1 MIPVELA
8 VNGTLMRGLE
18 LNRNMIDAGATFVRE
33 AATVPAY
40 RIWSINDRHPAMF
53 RVASGGVSVAVEVWA
68 VSPEGLAQILIQ
80 EPSGLC
86 IGKVRL
92 TDGEEL
98 LGVLGEP
105 LLCEGQRE
113 ITQHGGWRA
122 YIASKNSGWQPV
134 PVPRPADTHPARGS
148 AHHAATGF
156 VVMNTG
162 RVLSAPCPSSNH
174 LGAKSRTPV
183 CFALF
188 APTSAGGFRP
198 GGRASR

>member
-1 MIPVELA
+1 MMAVKLA

-40 RIWSINDRHPAMF
+40 RLWSINDRHPAMI
-53 RVASGGVSVAVEVWA
+53 RVASGGASVAVEVWA
-68 VSPEGLAQILIQ
+68 VSPEGLAQILLQ

-86 IGKVRL
+86 IGKIRL
-92 TDGEEL
+92 SDGEDV

-122 YIASKNSGWQPV
+122 YIASKNG
-134 PVPRPADTHPARGS
+134 
-148 AHHAATGF
+148 
-156 VVMNTG
+156 
-162 RVLSAPCPSSNH
+162 
-174 LGAKSRTPV
+174 
-183 CFALF
+183 
-188 APTSAGGFRP
+188 
-198 GGRASR
+198 